1 MSEPFIGQ
9 IQPFGF
15 DFAPRG
21 WAKCDGQ
28 LLPISQN
35 TALFSL
41 LGITYGGD
49 GKTTFA
55 LPDLRGRLPM
65 HQGTGPGLSMRKM
78 GQKPGTEITVLTL
91 AQMPSHNHTG
101 QVSNINL
108 GTITAKLRCNTNESN
123 TQAPEGNTIANANR
137 NTYTDQAP
145 NQDMH
150 ADSIEIS
157 QSGTATGSVTISNNG
172 GSQPFSIM
180 NPSLVI
186 NYCIALVGLFPSRS

>member
-21 WAKCDGQ
+21 WALCDGQ

-41 LGITYGGD
+41 LGITYGGN
-49 GKTTFA
+49 GTTTFA

-91 AQMPSHNHTG
+91 AQMPSHNHAATATLTG
-101 QVSNINL
+101 
-108 GTITAKLRCNTNESN
+108 TMRCNSDNGDVDTPPGH
-123 TQAPEGNTIANANR
+123 TLGRVPNR
-137 NTYTDQAP
+137 NVYSDQP
-145 NQDMH
+145 PDSDM
-150 ADSIEIS
+150 A
-157 QSGTATGSVTISNNG
+157 ANSVTVSGNVTVANNG

-180 NPSLVI
+180 NPCLVI
-186 NYCIALVGLFPSRS
+186 NWCIALVGLFPSRS